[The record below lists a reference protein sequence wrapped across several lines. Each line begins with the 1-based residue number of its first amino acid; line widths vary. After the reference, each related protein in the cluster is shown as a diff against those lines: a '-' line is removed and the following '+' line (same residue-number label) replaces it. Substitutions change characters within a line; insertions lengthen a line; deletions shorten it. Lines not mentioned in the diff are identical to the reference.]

1 MLVILWG
8 RKKLHCCTSAAAAVV
23 LQVESVLGKWNI
35 KGKVVAF
42 VTDWGS
48 NMVKA
53 GECLQEMLPNF
64 AGSVNFLQHLISN
77 GLKDFAKNE
86 SLASIVA
93 KTKEMV
99 QYLTGHTTPRAIYD
113 EKKRELGGTTLVKAG
128 TTRFGSNVLSM
139 ESVERNE

>member
-1 MLVILWG
+1 
-8 RKKLHCCTSAAAAVV
+8 VV
-23 LQVESVLGKWNI
+23 LLQVESVLGKWNI
-35 KGKVVAF
+35 LDKTVAF

-53 GECLQEMLPNF
+53 GECLQEMLPHY
-64 AGSVNFLQHLISN
+64 AGGVNCLQHLISN

-86 SLASIVA
+86 SVASIMA
-93 KTKEMV
+93 KGKEVV
-99 QYLTGHTTPRAIYD
+99 QYLTGRTVPRAIYD
-113 EKKRELGGTTLVKAG
+113 EKKQQLGGTALVKAG